1 MIKVLTHSRRN
12 PIGESITAL
21 LYCSL
26 NIISKVLR
34 DVNMFFEPFSVF
46 LIFYI
51 PQNRLPGLI
60 GRRLSLHIILQSNRM
75 NLLFFVKVCS
85 VDADLSVTALFE
97 EVNSYLREHSIGQH
111 VLLLLCPLCTLCL
124 ERLKLR
130 LK

>member
-1 MIKVLTHSRRN
+1 
-12 PIGESITAL
+12 
-21 LYCSL
+21 
-26 NIISKVLR
+26 
-34 DVNMFFEPFSVF
+34 
-46 LIFYI
+46 
-51 PQNRLPGLI
+51 
-60 GRRLSLHIILQSNRM
+60 M

-111 VLLLLCPLCTLCL
+111 VLLLLCPLCALCL